1 MDLVFGEGASARSDE
16 PEARSDARWRVRA
29 AAARRA
35 GQPQQ
40 PSTVQQLSPRQ
51 LSRPSRAATAAMTSA
66 VSRVGPPPAQGGV
79 ESQSDEECGGEV
91 GAEQVLAAF
100 AVPGAGAELPGDVG
114 FGAGEQRHR
123 DQRDD
128 READPD
134 RAAAGVIAAGEGD
147 GRVDGDVCGEQPEGD
162 RDELLGASLGVLGVG
177 AGVVEAPEDD
187 DPGERFD
194 QRVRAERDQCDRP
207 GDDAGADRDGGL
219 DAVPR
224 EPEAREEAGAG
235 LEPSPLRAAVA
246 ACGGPR
252 SGGSR

>member
-1 MDLVFGEGASARSDE
+1 MDLVSGEGASARSDE
-16 PEARSDARWRVRA
+16 PEARSDARWRVRPAAAGGGLA
-29 AAARRA
+29 AAAVDGAAALAAPALASLA
-35 GQPQQ
+35 GGNGGDDE
-40 PSTVQQLSPRQ
+40 SGE
-51 LSRPSRAATAAMTSA
+51 
-66 VSRVGPPPAQGGV
+66 RVGPPPAEGGV
-79 ESQSDEECGGEV
+79 ESQSDEESSGEV
-91 GAEQVLAAF
+91 GAEEVLAAF
-100 AVPGAGAELPGDVG
+100 AVPGAGPELAGDVG

-147 GRVDGDVCGEQPEGD
+147 GRVDGDVCGKQPEGD

-207 GDDAGADRDGGL
+207 GGDAGADRDGGL
-219 DAVPR
+219 NAVPR

-235 LEPSPLRAAVA
+235 LEPSPLAGRGRGL
-246 ACGGPR
+246 GGPR